1 MTNEKKLAELFETS
15 LICFLG
21 ALVAMLGFLLVWL
34 LCSLAGLAHSKS
46 KWLVNRLTLLGE
58 KLRPILSNVQTIF
71 EPDPKLSINHYCW
84 LITETHSWL
93 NRRLVT
99 PNEVCPL
106 MTIQADPM
114 SGSMR

>member
-1 MTNEKKLAELFETS
+1 
-15 LICFLG
+15 
-21 ALVAMLGFLLVWL
+21 
-34 LCSLAGLAHSKS
+34 LCSLAGLARCLWRAPICRRFCVAITRNEESADRSAHSKS